1 MYDSSCFGQLVRN
14 TLQKAGRGLHALFF
28 VIFVIPTFSTKQN
41 MLSILVEEEII
52 EHAIDWDN

>member
-14 TLQKAGRGLHALFF
+14 TLKKGGRGLHALFF